1 MDTTITTIIWIVAFV
16 LVTITVTGFSGRIG
30 WSTPVCLVI
39 VGCIVSFIPGIP
51 PIRVEPDLILYALL
65 PPLLFATAIRSSI
78 ADIRARGDS
87 IFVLSVVLVF
97 LTVISV
103 GFFTWWIVP
112 AITLATGFA
121 FAAVVAPTDAVA
133 VTSVAGRLNLPRRL
147 LTVVESESLFNDAA
161 ALVALSAAI
170 SAIVGVVNPPVIA
183 LDFVLAV
190 VVGVAFGFGVGFG
203 TSQIRKYLTSPVID
217 TALSL
222 ATPFIAFIPAQLL
235 HGSGVLAVVI
245 AGLIVSY
252 HSPVVQSAEARIAS
266 SINWRTIRFLL
277 ENSVFLFIG
286 LNLKGILDG
295 TAHSQVGLWPTIGI
309 CVAMLL
315 FLLFS
320 RMAWILLVTLLFRSG
335 PKRLRARGWS
345 WKIALGVGF
354 SGIRGVVTLAAVF
367 LLPPETPQR
376 PFLQLLAFVVVV
388 GTLVQ
393 GLALPA
399 FIRMLKLPQP
409 NSDQERTEAHQLLLE
424 VRAAGV
430 KALDEKTQGLPDN
443 PLVEKLRADAALFT
457 RAMGDVI
464 TKDGDT
470 KPISMAKLRLTMI
483 EAERAAVLEARKDGR
498 FQNKAIRDVLASI
511 DAEEVAVRVLGQKP
525 GQD

>member
-1 MDTTITTIIWIVAFV
+1 MDSSITTIIWIVAFV

-39 VGCIVSFIPGIP
+39 VGGIVSFIPGIP
-51 PIRVEPDLILYALL
+51 PIRIEPDLILYALL

-87 IFVLSVVLVF
+87 IFVLSVVLVL
-97 LTVISV
+97 LTVVSV
-103 GFFTWWIVP
+103 GFFTWWVVP

-133 VTSVAGRLNLPRRL
+133 VTAVAGRGNLPRRL

-170 SAIVGVVNPPVIA
+170 SAIVGVIDPPVIA
-183 LDFVLAV
+183 LEFVLAV
-190 VVGVAFGFGVGFG
+190 VVGVGFGFAVGYG
-203 TSQIRKYLTSPVID
+203 TSFIRKRLTSPVID

-222 ATPFIAFIPAQLL
+222 ATPFLAFIPAQLL

-245 AGLIVSY
+245 AGLIISY
-252 HSPVVQSAEARIAS
+252 HAPVVQSAEARIAS

-295 TAHSQVGLWPTIGI
+295 TAESKVGLWATIGI
-309 CVAMLL
+309 CVATLL
-315 FLLFS
+315 FLVVS
-320 RMAWILLVTLLFRSG
+320 RTLWILLATLVFRRG
-335 PKRLRARGWS
+335 PRQLRARGWS

-388 GTLVQ
+388 GTLIQ
-393 GLALPA
+393 GLALPP

-409 NSDQERTEAHQLLLE
+409 NSDQEHMEAHQLLVE
-424 VRAAGV
+424 VRAAGA
-430 KALDEKTQGLPDN
+430 KALDEQTRGLPDS
-443 PLVEKLRADAALFT
+443 PLVDKLRADAELFT
-457 RAMGDVI
+457 RAMEGAIPQGNDPKTV
-464 TKDGDT
+464 
-470 KPISMAKLRLTMI
+470 SMARLRLGMI
-483 EAERAAVLEARKDGR
+483 EAERAAVLKARGEGR
-498 FQNKAIRDVLASI
+498 FQDKAIRDVLASI
-511 DAEEVAVRVLGQKP
+511 DAEEVAVRVLGQK
-525 GQD
+525 